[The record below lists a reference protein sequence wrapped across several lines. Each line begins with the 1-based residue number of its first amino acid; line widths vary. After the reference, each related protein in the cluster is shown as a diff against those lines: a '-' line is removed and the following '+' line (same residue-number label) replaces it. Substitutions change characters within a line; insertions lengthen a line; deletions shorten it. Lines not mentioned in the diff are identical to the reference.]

1 MRRRLFALVLGLSLL
16 AAAPGLAQEGESP
29 PPIVPENAPQVQ
41 QARILTD
48 VPAWDA
54 DWSPNGAQLAIGTF
68 DGVLL
73 CQCASFNTPERL
85 IDGIN
90 ARRVKYAPDGA
101 ALAVGTAGQPAQV
114 QLWDLTSGTQLYSVD
129 SGADVGSLVFS
140 PDGARLAAGLT
151 NGDVLVLDAAT
162 GDEVAR
168 FEGNIAVDTLAFTP
182 DGRSL
187 IFPPAREMLRR
198 QPLDAG
204 SAAVDLPT
212 SCTFTD
218 VNISPAGD
226 RLLASTYECCVE
238 MLDLR
243 SGDLLYRSVCGQ
255 TFTVDF
261 NHDGS
266 LFVTG
271 NQDGTLHFLAASDGA
286 PIATLTAH
294 QSPITRV
301 AFHPDGSR
309 LVTVGLDDTVRV
321 FAVLPAT
328 AASPC
333 DTEEVPEGDPV
344 GEILYHA
351 QPLTGGPGRV
361 YHVQAWCGELHT
373 LLENALTPAWS
384 PDGATIAFQRVD
396 PASGQ
401 FDGLWLAA
409 ADGSDLRR
417 VPGTEAAD
425 RAPSWSPDGQSLLFE
440 SFRDGSAGIYRAD
453 LASGEVSAVLAH
465 EPVAYERPAWS
476 PDGEAIAYLLRRVT
490 SAGEVRHLYLAD
502 ADGSNP
508 RRLTDLDQ
516 VSSVAWSPDGSQ
528 LVVAAERTP
537 FASDVLIVNPADGAI
552 QPLTSGAMDV
562 MPTWSPD
569 GAYVAFVRG
578 GELALIR
585 ADGTDER
592 VIARLP
598 DASGST
604 GLSWKALDTP

>member
-1 MRRRLFALVLGLSLL
+1 MRRRVFALIVGFSLL
-16 AAAPGLAQEGESP
+16 MAAPGLAQEGESP
-29 PPIVPENAPQVQ
+29 PPIVPDNVSQVR
-41 QARILTD
+41 QARLLAD

-54 DWSPNGAQLAIGTF
+54 DWSPSGAQLAIGTL

-73 CQCASFNTPERL
+73 CQCAAFDTPERL
-85 IDGIN
+85 IDGLN

-101 ALAVGTAGQPAQV
+101 TLAVGTAGRPAQV
-114 QLWDLTSGTQLYSVD
+114 QLWDLTSGTPLVSVD
-129 SGADVGSLVFS
+129 VGADVGSLAFS
-140 PDGARLAAGLT
+140 PDGSQLAAGLA
-151 NGDVLVLDAAT
+151 NGGVLVLDTAT

-168 FEGNIAVDTLAFTP
+168 FEGAIAVDTLTFTP

-187 IFPPAREMLRR
+187 IFAPARETLRR
-198 QPLDAG
+198 QPLDPG

-218 VNISPAGD
+218 VSVSPAGD
-226 RLLASTYECCVE
+226 RLLASTYDCCVE

-255 TFTVDF
+255 SFTVDF

-271 NQDGTLHFLAASDGA
+271 NQDGTLHFVNAADGA

-294 QSPITRV
+294 ESPISRV

-309 LVTVGLDDTVRV
+309 VVTVGLDDTVRV

-328 AASPC
+328 VASPC
-333 DTEEVPEGDPV
+333 GTEEIPEGDPV

-351 QPLTGGPGRV
+351 QPVTGGPGRV
-361 YHVQAWCGELHT
+361 YHVQAWCGEIH
-373 LLENALTPAWS
+373 LLLDGARMPAWS
-384 PDGATIAFQRVD
+384 PDGTTIAFQRVD

-401 FDGLWLAA
+401 LDGLWLAA

-417 VPGTEAAD
+417 VPGTQAVD
-425 RAPSWSPDGQSLLFE
+425 RAPAWSPDGASLLFE
-440 SFRDGSAGIYRAD
+440 SFRDGTGGIYRVD
-453 LASGEVSAVLAH
+453 LATGEVSEVLRN
-465 EPVAYERPAWS
+465 PQVAYERPAWS
-476 PDGEAIAYLLRRVT
+476 PDGATIAFLVRRVT

-502 ADGSNP
+502 ADGANP
-508 RRLTDLDQ
+508 RRVTDLEQ
-516 VSSVAWSPDGSQ
+516 VSSAAWSPDGSR
-528 LVVAAERTP
+528 LVVAAARTP
-537 FASDVLIVNPADGAI
+537 FSSDVLLVSPADGAV
-552 QPLTSGAMDV
+552 QALTQGAVDV
-562 MPTWSPD
+562 APTWSPD
-569 GAYVAFVRG
+569 GAYLAFVRG
-578 GELALIR
+578 GELVLIR

>member
-1 MRRRLFALVLGLSLL
+1 
-16 AAAPGLAQEGESP
+16 
-29 PPIVPENAPQVQ
+29 
-41 QARILTD
+41 
-48 VPAWDA
+48 
-54 DWSPNGAQLAIGTF
+54 
-68 DGVLL
+68 
-73 CQCASFNTPERL
+73 
-85 IDGIN
+85 
-90 ARRVKYAPDGA
+90 
-101 ALAVGTAGQPAQV
+101 
-114 QLWDLTSGTQLYSVD
+114 
-129 SGADVGSLVFS
+129 
-140 PDGARLAAGLT
+140 
-151 NGDVLVLDAAT
+151 
-162 GDEVAR
+162 
-168 FEGNIAVDTLAFTP
+168 
-182 DGRSL
+182 
-187 IFPPAREMLRR
+187 
-198 QPLDAG
+198 
-204 SAAVDLPT
+204 
-212 SCTFTD
+212 
-218 VNISPAGD
+218 
-226 RLLASTYECCVE
+226 
-238 MLDLR
+238 

-328 AASPC
+328 APSPSA
-333 DTEEVPEGDPV
+333 TEGVPEGDPV
-344 GEILYHA
+344 GEILYPA
-351 QPLTGGPGRV
+351 RPLPGGPGRV

-401 FDGLWLAA
+401 FDGQWLAA

-417 VPGTEAAD
+417 VPGTEAAE

-578 GELALIR
+578 GELALFR